1 MCNYIRA
8 FTSLPVWH
16 TSTPETLTSDHS
28 CVLISGRFCK
38 ERCLRPRSGRLCA
51 NGPGAGGSGSGSQE
65 PNRARGRLS
74 RESRGAFFPLLGH
87 VPLVSLSGVSMGR
100 RGLPDSTLSLSAP
113 LQPKHRRE
121 LFKEDCHIRVKVFI
135 PDNSPPHP
143 RTPRLSDLTSQDVN
157 WTRQINPLVNTG
169 SVKESTVYS
178 KPPKEQCKDRGSE
191 KHNPFDLLTCKSR
204 RRVFVQDQPGRRV
217 GSLGAPLLPEPPT
230 SHHRVALAPDQ
241 GAGMDRAHVPIR
253 RGASWTDPSAMT
265 LATGCSTSMEK
276 AQEEGSGS
284 NDRSSLH
291 TWEKETHS
299 WVKAKPALVSGTA
312 HAARKTNDT
321 NIKDML
327 VKSEI
332 NARSDHYCGTLA
344 CNRSRFATCLGRSV
358 SLSEK
363 ELKEARTRSQIIAA
377 QLTVPSS
384 SSSRGVQLFN
394 RRRQRVDAFT
404 LVSIGGGQGEEGGH
418 NESWNAP
425 EPPSLSTL
433 PRDRKHSADGRSER
447 SKPRSGG
454 AQDPGG
460 FTSEEAT
467 QRDMDQAGEAAC
479 ETRHREDGVHE
490 SHFLPVRDKDEET
503 PEELSG
509 EIGQRGAPGGISTA
523 AIADQSGEEGAE
535 LNKACECLRVPNGCH
550 GNEVNGKAC
559 RPVSKQPAI
568 TNRTARPF
576 LSPTTVGSAESTGPL
591 ITSSSTPH
599 LPASQEP
606 PRSQINIEPPSP
618 ASSRPVFSPP
628 PPAPSY
634 PTPPLPAAMSAWSSF
649 TSHAPRPTAMS
660 PPPGPTYYAPST
672 APCPMFVP
680 QLLSERRVVTSFRTG
695 LLDEGRFRRV
705 NRKSMFTFQEKPKLS
720 PNPELLS
727 LVQGADE
734 MRKVRGQP
742 ESQQEEEMLAL
753 GAEAS
758 NFLAKDESG
767 VEEALVPEWAS
778 TLKSSR
784 TQARVEHTP
793 EQALTDASGRGAELF
808 ARRQSRMERYV
819 HEMAPGRRSPSPTHS
834 LPPSWAYP
842 SSMPGRVKAI
852 VHSSNISA
860 EISKTLQDQKA
871 SNKSIPAKVP
881 VPTPALVPDS
891 PAMENGCS
899 KVELELSRHQ
909 PYQLNS
915 SLFIL
920 NPIKD
925 PMSTLP
931 RAAPPR
937 KSMVTG
943 FSYPQQTSL
952 PSSPNPTQHAYRSAH
967 FFSPPMT
974 PVGMASGGAASP
986 MSGVASPRSAVQT
999 PKPTFSAKKAGIV
1012 PQVWKPSFSF

>member
-1 MCNYIRA
+1 M
-8 FTSLPVWH
+8 H
-16 TSTPETLTSDHS
+16 TAAQKT
-28 CVLISGRFCK
+28 
-38 ERCLRPRSGRLCA
+38 
-51 NGPGAGGSGSGSQE
+51 
-65 PNRARGRLS
+65 
-74 RESRGAFFPLLGH
+74 
-87 VPLVSLSGVSMGR
+87 
-100 RGLPDSTLSLSAP
+100 
-113 LQPKHRRE
+113 
-121 LFKEDCHIRVKVFI
+121 
-135 PDNSPPHP
+135 
-143 RTPRLSDLTSQDVN
+143 
-157 WTRQINPLVNTG
+157 TG
-169 SVKESTVYS
+169 
-178 KPPKEQCKDRGSE
+178 
-191 KHNPFDLLTCKSR
+191 
-204 RRVFVQDQPGRRV
+204 
-217 GSLGAPLLPEPPT
+217 
-230 SHHRVALAPDQ
+230 
-241 GAGMDRAHVPIR
+241 
-253 RGASWTDPSAMT
+253 
-265 LATGCSTSMEK
+265 
-276 AQEEGSGS
+276 
-284 NDRSSLH
+284 
-291 TWEKETHS
+291 
-299 WVKAKPALVSGTA
+299 
-312 HAARKTNDT
+312 
-321 NIKDML
+321 
-327 VKSEI
+327 
-332 NARSDHYCGTLA
+332 
-344 CNRSRFATCLGRSV
+344 LGRSV

-425 EPPSLSTL
+425 EPPSLSTP

-467 QRDMDQAGEAAC
+467 QRDMDQAGEAVC

-503 PEELSG
+503 PGELSG
-509 EIGQRGAPGGISTA
+509 EAGQRGAPGGISTA

-784 TQARVEHTP
+784 TRARVEHTP

-881 VPTPALVPDS
+881 VPTPAPVPDS

-943 FSYPQQTSL
+943 FSFPQQTSL

-986 MSGVASPRSAVQT
+986 MSGMASPRSAVQT

-1012 PQVWKPSFSF
+1012 PQVTDESPVVTPPSSSSTPTPWSSSLPRCPSRDEKPPCAPWSPSSQRSSLVTSPPPQTIHKPVTFSPTPRPFQSLLPSWPTATHATTTPVSPPWQTTCQSPIALQDTKASHRLLAKNIINAAKRKNSPSPGALSSHSLPMSPLSSTALSFEPKLANPGQSHSLAVRSPTFTSPPPTPTRAVRSPLRLYTTRSLTDSDASLESEDSGVRSPGLRSYNTCPRAWTGSLRVKRGGVSEDL